1 MIKKIS
7 AILMFLFLIASVN
20 AKDTTIILDAA
31 DKTTIFSGNA
41 YVIAS
46 LAVAIFAILLIVRI
60 LLMMRRGD

>member
-7 AILMFLFLIASVN
+7 AILIFLLLVASVN

-31 DKTTIFSGNA
+31 DKTTTFSGNA

-46 LAVAIFAILLIVRI
+46 LAVAIFAILIIVKI
-60 LLMMRRGD
+60 FLMMRRGD